1 MKNKT
6 FYTALVILILL
17 FGIGF
22 SAYYYGKSKAEHT
35 IEWKEIRYT
44 QKQIDSLKSTIKPVE
59 KEIIVYKDRWR
70 VLKEEEVK
78 IEYPEECD
86 EIVENLKEQL
96 ENCDTITRLQE
107 KIIYVDREIIKKQEV
122 IIEKMVLPKPKPWGV
137 GVHLGYGT
145 DGKDLQMYVGAGV
158 SYNFIRL

>member
-6 FYTALVILILL
+6 FYTALAVLILL
-17 FGIGF
+17 SGIGF
-22 SAYYYGKSKAEHT
+22 SAYYYGKSKAGHT

-44 QKQIDSLKSTIKPVE
+44 QKQIDSLRLTIKPIE

-70 VLKEEEVK
+70 TLKEKETEIV
-78 IEYPEECD
+78 YPEECD

-122 IIEKMVLPKPKPWGV
+122 IIEKMVLPKPKPWGI
-137 GVHLGYGT
+137 GVQVGYGVNR
-145 DGKDLQMYVGAGV
+145 KDPQQYIGVGI
-158 SYNFIRL
+158 SYNFIRF

>member
-6 FYTALVILILL
+6 FYTALAVLILL
-17 FGIGF
+17 SGIGF
-22 SAYYYGKSKAEHT
+22 SAYYYGKSKAGHT

-44 QKQIDSLKSTIKPVE
+44 QKQIDSLRLTIKPIE

-107 KIIYVDREIIKKQEV
+107 KIIYVDREIIKKQDV
-122 IIEKMVLPKPKPWGV
+122 IIEKMVLPKPKPFGIGVQVGATTDFNKIHPYIGV
-137 GVHLGYGT
+137 GI
-145 DGKDLQMYVGAGV
+145 
-158 SYNFIRL
+158 SYNFIRF